1 MEIYETVLKDAGIST
16 NILGRSL
23 KAKANRLNIMQIFAV
38 GKRLNE
44 NHS

>member
-1 MEIYETVLKDAGIST
+1 MYETVLKDAGIST

-23 KAKANRLNIMQIFAV
+23 KVKANRLNIIQIFAV
-38 GKRLNE
+38 DKRLNE